1 MTTNKKTASDRS
13 ARLAQ
18 VQREQKSAERRRMLA
33 IYGTTAV
40 VALVIIG
47 LTAWG
52 LVRSSGGVEGIQEY
66 EDQTFDHVTGL
77 VDYELRPPVGGDH
90 NEAWQNCGFYT
101 EPVAAEHAV
110 HSLEHGAVW
119 ITYQPGLPEED
130 LETLRED
137 MGSSGYV
144 LVSPY
149 EDQDSPVVL
158 SAWGIQLNVDSADD
172 PRIEQFLN
180 RYVQGPQ
187 TREPGAAC
195 SGGTSETGVRAESLL
210 QSGAGGAGQQPAE

>member
-1 MTTNKKTASDRS
+1 VTTKKTATDRS

-52 LVRSSGGVEGIQEY
+52 LIRSAGGVDGIQEY
-66 EDQTFDHVTGL
+66 EDLSFDHVPGL
-77 VDYELRPPVGGDH
+77 VEYELSPPAGGDH
-90 NEAWQNCGFYT
+90 NETWQNCGFYT
-101 EPVAAEHAV
+101 EPVANEHAV

-119 ITYQPGLPEED
+119 ITYQPDLSEED
-130 LETLRED
+130 IETLRED

-149 EDQDSPVVL
+149 EGQESPVVL
-158 SAWGIQLNVDSADD
+158 TAWGVQLEVDSADD
-172 PRIEQFLN
+172 PKVEQFLN
-180 RYVQGPQ
+180 KYVQGPQ
-187 TREPGAAC
+187 TREAGAAC
-195 SGGTSETGVRAESLL
+195 SGGTSDTGVRAQALL
-210 QSGAGGAGQQPAE
+210 QAEAGGTGQQPAE